1 MRILIPAFAALLV
14 LLGFALIAG
23 GVNPECGQVVSH
35 GPKHLGCS
43 GMR

>member
-1 MRILIPAFAALLV
+1 MRILILASVALLV
-14 LLGFALIAG
+14 LLGIALLAG
-23 GVNPECGQVVSH
+23 GVNPECGQVVSY

>member
-1 MRILIPAFAALLV
+1 MRILIPAFVV
-14 LLGFALIAG
+14 LLALIGFALLAG
-23 GVNPECGQVVSH
+23 GINPECGQVVSY

>member
-1 MRILIPAFAALLV
+1 MRILILASVALLV
-14 LLGFALIAG
+14 LLGFSLLAG
-23 GVNPECGQVVSH
+23 GINPECGQIVSH